1 MRITAIFNA
10 IAATIAATIA
20 TTIAMGA
27 ASAAPM
33 PAPARAE
40 VEALLGRLQA
50 SGCQFNRNGTWY
62 SGAEAKDHLQRKL
75 EYLEKKDM
83 VRSAE
88 QFIELGATASSSS
101 GKAYIVRCG
110 SAAPMESKAW
120 LGAELKAIR
129 TR

>member
-10 IAATIAATIA
+10 IAATIA

-110 SAAPMESKAW
+110 SAAPQESKAW